1 MAQNTQ
7 TDPKWTNEVKIA
19 GVLGQQQV
27 TPTFTKQVLII
38 RAKDTKDQQWK
49 NAEIEIYIK
58 PDLIQ
63 QTGAAVGDTILVNG
77 WLAFNFWNERS
88 FPRIVATEIQIL
100 EKAGT
105 QQQSQNNQNNQFNQP
120 QVAGEMPQPSVN
132 NVAPDNGLAIP
143 DIPNVPPMP

>member
-1 MAQNTQ
+1 MAQTQ
-7 TDPKWTNEVKIA
+7 NDPKWTNEVKIA

-63 QTGAAVGDTILVNG
+63 QSGAAVGDTILLNG
-77 WLAFNFWNERS
+77 WLAFNFWNDRS
-88 FPRIVATEIQIL
+88 FPRIVATEIQVL
-100 EKAGT
+100 EKANANA
-105 QQQSQNNQNNQFNQP
+105 SQPQPQNTQFNQP
-120 QVAGEMPQPSVN
+120 QVAGEMPQPTT
-132 NVAPDNGLAIP
+132 VAPDNGPAIP